1 MKLLVLLLLSALPI
15 SQPPPENLVDSINQE
30 RGGRHWIDQKTA
42 PPLSPAESLARF
54 KIEPTSR
61 IQLVASEPLV
71 KDPVWIDFDDQGRL
85 FAAEYTDY
93 PIGPVDED
101 GTPKKDAA
109 PLSQIV
115 LLEDENGDGVM
126 DRRTVFAK
134 DLNFCHSFMP
144 LMGGILAA
152 AQTQILF
159 LKDTDG
165 DNQADIREVWFEG
178 FTPAH
183 PQMQIGCPRWGDD
196 GWVYLTYAPGKI
208 VCRRP
213 GFETKEPVAMPRQD
227 MRFHPVTMAFEPVTG
242 LGQFGQCFDNEGRR
256 FFCTNRNPFMT
267 EMIPH
272 HLASR
277 LGSVS
282 RRHTNVGPAGAATE
296 VFPLVA
302 MKSNW
307 LSHAGT
313 HTSACGVTAYRG
325 QLWNSAFQKS
335 VFACEPVGHL
345 VTRSILKPQP
355 NSPALTAVR
364 ARPKADFLASSDTW
378 FRPSSLRTGPD
389 GALYLADMYRL
400 WVEHPKFLPPEIAAR
415 IDWRAG
421 EERGRI
427 WRIVPITQKIVRK
440 PWKWDGRVFSLTHA
454 LSHPNGHVR
463 QTAHRL
469 LSHSRDPDAE
479 RALRSILER
488 RPALKQATDLA
499 VRCLVARGEWTDADS
514 RALPPGASLLRTH
527 IEFGN
532 GKPWFQAI
540 EAGLNSADLE
550 LRYTAA
556 LHWMT
561 SDRELNEAQ
570 QGQLQQLFVKRST
583 GVDWFNDL
591 FLLSKDPAGLLAEM
605 SHAELDSSPAAAKL
619 LSELA
624 RRAAASGTEKE
635 LLSVAAT
642 ARALADTPLR
652 VAVLT
657 GLGHG
662 IAGNAN
668 APAKSIPAFLA
679 HYATEN
685 DWLAELSIFVTDL
698 SAARTDR
705 SRSLQDRLA
714 GVQLLAAASSTQI
727 SEYAP
732 KLFVPQEPAELQAA
746 LMQIVRTRGGEPA
759 ATAILDQWKGLA
771 AGVRSDA
778 ISLWVTR
785 ASTTKALLSRIEA
798 EEIPSG
804 AVPLDIR
811 LRLLQNRDASIK
823 ETAIRIFGGVVSA
836 DRTAIA
842 KEYRPAITTQGSAER
857 GAQVFQKNC
866 SKCHRIKGVG
876 HVVGPD
882 ISDTRARSR
891 DALLYDILDPNRRVD
906 AQFSEYVVLTTSGRT
921 LNGLL
926 VSETPEQIV
935 LRQPEGKETTVPR
948 AEIEEMQGTGKSL
961 MPVGIEKEV
970 SVSQMTDL
978 LEFLKQQ

>member
-1 MKLLVLLLLSALPI
+1 MKLLVLFLSALPV

-42 PPLSPAESLARF
+42 PPLSPEESLERF
-54 KIEPTSR
+54 KIEPNSR

-71 KDPVWIDFDDQGRL
+71 KDPVWIDFDAKGRL

-93 PIGPVDED
+93 PIGPVNKD
-101 GTPKKDAA
+101 GTPRKDAA

-115 LLEDENGDGVM
+115 LLEDEDGDGVM

-165 DNQADIREVWFEG
+165 DNRADVRDVWFDG

-213 GFETKEPVAMPRQD
+213 GFETTRPVTMPRQD
-227 MRFHPVTMAFEPVTG
+227 MRFHPITMAFEPVTG

-282 RRHTNVGPAGAATE
+282 RRHTNVGPAGAATQ

-325 QLWNSAFQKS
+325 QLWNSQFQKS

-345 VTRSILKPQP
+345 VTRSILKPQT

-421 EERGRI
+421 EEKGRI
-427 WRIVPITQKIVRK
+427 WRIIPATQKIVRK
-440 PWKWDGRVFSLTHA
+440 PWKWDGRVFSLAHA
-454 LSHPNGHVR
+454 LSSPNGQVR

-469 LSHSRDPDAE
+469 LTHSKDPEAE
-479 RALRSILER
+479 RALRDILER
-488 RPALKQATDLA
+488 KPNAKAIDLA
-499 VRCLVARGEWTDADS
+499 VRCLVARGVWADADAETLS
-514 RALPPGASLLRTH
+514 PVPSLLKTH
-527 IEFGN
+527 IEFGS
-532 GKPWFQAI
+532 GEGWFQAI
-540 EAGLNSADLE
+540 EAGLNSANLE

-561 SDRELNEAQ
+561 SERELNEAQ
-570 QGQLQQLFVKRST
+570 QKRLQQLFVKRST

-605 SHAELDSSPAAAKL
+605 SHAELDSSTAAAKL

-624 RRAAASGTEKE
+624 RRAAVSGTENE

-642 ARALADTPLR
+642 AHALADTRLR

-668 APAKSIPAFLA
+668 APAKSMAALLE
-679 HYATEN
+679 HYATEK
-685 DWLAELSIFVTDL
+685 DWVEELSIFVTNL

-705 SRSLQDRLA
+705 SRPSGDRLS
-714 GVQLLAAASSTQI
+714 GIQLLAVAGPTEI
-727 SEYAP
+727 SEYATR
-732 KLFVPQEPAELQAA
+732 LFVPQESPELQAA
-746 LMQIVRTRGGEPA
+746 LMQIVRTRGGEAA
-759 ATAILDQWKGLA
+759 ATEIFDQWKGLA

-785 ASTTKALLSRIEA
+785 VSTTKILLSKIDA
-798 EEIPSG
+798 EEIPAG
-804 AVPLDIR
+804 AVPLDLR
-811 LRLLQNRDASIK
+811 LRLLQHKDASIK
-823 ETAIRIFGGVVSA
+823 EAATRLFGGVVSA

-857 GAQVFQKNC
+857 GAQVFQNNC

-906 AQFSEYVVLTTSGRT
+906 AQFSEYVVVTTSGRT

-961 MPVGIEKEV
+961 RPVGIEKEV
-970 SVSQMTDL
+970 SVSQMADL